1 MTFIGTHVGD
11 DPKPRLGGFGKFSGK
26 LTTNSDGTGIESL
39 VMEFET
45 NSLYTQL
52 GSKLTDHLKNA
63 DFLDVEKY
71 PNAKFASTQVT
82 AGEDGMLN
90 VVGDFTLMGKT
101 NSITIPVKMTSA
113 EQGVLATGEIKLDRA
128 TFGMDKKLE
137 QVSKEVSI
145 TLAIGQPT
153 SNNRGG
159 GGARGGKGGE
169 GRGGKGGGRRGDPA
183 AFFNSMDAD
192 GDGKLVADE
201 IPERMLRRL
210 PGMDADGDDV
220 ITLEEFQTAISN
232 MRSGAGGR
240 GGKGGKGGGGGGA
253 APRKSRPPVDK

>member
-1 MTFIGTHVGD
+1 M
-11 DPKPRLGGFGKFSGK
+11 
-26 LTTNSDGTGIESL
+26 
-39 VMEFET
+39 
-45 NSLYTQL
+45 
-52 GSKLTDHLKNA
+52 
-63 DFLDVEKY
+63 
-71 PNAKFASTQVT
+71 
-82 AGEDGMLN
+82 
-90 VVGDFTLMGKT
+90 
-101 NSITIPVKMTSA
+101 
-113 EQGVLATGEIKLDRA
+113 
-128 TFGMDKKLE
+128 
-137 QVSKEVSI
+137 
-145 TLAIGQPT
+145 AIGQPT

-232 MRSGAGGR
+232 LRSGAGGR
-240 GGKGGKGGGGGGA
+240 GGKGGGGGGA